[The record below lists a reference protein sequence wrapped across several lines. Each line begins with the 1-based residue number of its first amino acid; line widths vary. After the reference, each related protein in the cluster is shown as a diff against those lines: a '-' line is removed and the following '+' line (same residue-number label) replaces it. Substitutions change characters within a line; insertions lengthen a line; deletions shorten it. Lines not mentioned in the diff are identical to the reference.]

1 MTRRT
6 QEGEAVRKRRE
17 IAQNAQ
23 KCTHKKEPVRI
34 ARTPRNHQKS
44 AIKCNIKKNGEQRA
58 NKEESAILQHDN
70 TGVGRMLREL
80 VNTIRARQIR
90 TFRTP

>member
-1 MTRRT
+1 MTRRA

-23 KCTHKKEPVRI
+23 KCAHKKETVRI

-44 AIKCNIKKNGEQRA
+44 ATKCNIKKER
-58 NKEESAILQHDN
+58 
-70 TGVGRMLREL
+70 
-80 VNTIRARQIR
+80 
-90 TFRTP
+90 

>member
-1 MTRRT
+1 MK
-6 QEGEAVRKRRE
+6 EYKFGLEEIKGMLKEMIVLVDSRE
-17 IAQNAQ
+17 QKNA
-23 KCTHKKEPVRI
+23 HI
-34 ARTPRNHQKS
+34 LDYF
-44 AIKCNIKKNGEQRA
+44 QRQGIPYEVEKLDYGDYSC
-58 NKEESAILQHDN
+58 NKEESAILQHEN

>member
-1 MTRRT
+1 MTRRA

-23 KCTHKKEPVRI
+23 KCAHKKEPVRI
-34 ARTPRNHQKS
+34 ARTPGNHQKS
-44 AIKCNIKKNGEQRA
+44 ATKCNIKKNGEQRA

-90 TFRTP
+90 IFRTP

>member
-1 MTRRT
+1 MTRRA

-34 ARTPRNHQKS
+34 ARTPS
-44 AIKCNIKKNGEQRA
+44 E
-58 NKEESAILQHDN
+58 
-70 TGVGRMLREL
+70 LREMPQ
-80 VNTIRARQIR
+80 NATQKK
-90 TFRTP
+90 

>member
-1 MTRRT
+1 MTRRA

-34 ARTPRNHQKS
+34 ARTPSELRE
-44 AIKCNIKKNGEQRA
+44 IIKKVQQNA
-58 NKEESAILQHDN
+58 
-70 TGVGRMLREL
+70 T
-80 VNTIRARQIR
+80 
-90 TFRTP
+90 